1 MKRNRYWALLLT
13 AVLTTGMLAGC
24 GGGNEDSTQGTA
36 ENEAPEQQ
44 PEGALDEEAAESVEG
59 TGSESESSE
68 TDTAASAAGAYGAG
82 EWRTYDE
89 EITLT
94 FGDPYDINNEG
105 FTAMANIGE
114 PYDDNR
120 WIRYYR
126 EEVGVNAEYSLLAPN
141 TEDYKQMLTLAMT
154 SGDLPDVFWVP
165 DMITYQQLV
174 DAEAVADLTTLYQ
187 TEANPTLKELVEG
200 EGDNFLDNYKV
211 DGKLYCVPGKMPST
225 NGYSYLWLRKDWL
238 DKLGLAVPKTMD
250 EVADVARAFATQD
263 PDGNGKD
270 DTIGLSIDSS
280 YTKMGSM
287 GIFWAFGGK
296 LANNNFWCTQED
308 GTVGFSMVQPEV
320 KDALKWLNTLYEE
333 GILNQEFSTFNFVD
347 YPELLASNR
356 CGMFY
361 GCHWYAIYINAIKDE
376 IPEAEWIPILA
387 PGTDGNPAPVYA
399 NVDTNGLYCVNAA
412 CENPE
417 AAFAVFNAYVE
428 KLFGEQNDFE
438 NFFACEVDSNVW
450 QRGPVSMLAADTDL
464 KPHREMK
471 EALKND
477 AMDELTGVGASY
489 WKYIQ
494 EGSLTYQLEFGPE
507 GSCFNLVDDTYPD
520 IFNWNAYQGVPT
532 QTQAARAG
540 GMQEIIDTAY
550 IKMINGELEIEE
562 GFDKMVSDWMAAGGE
577 QVTQEVNEMI
587 AAR

>member
-1 MKRNRYWALLLT
+1 MRQNRYLSLI
-13 AVLTTGMLAGC
+13 LTTALVAGVLAGC
-24 GGGNEDSTQGTA
+24 GEST
-36 ENEAPEQQ
+36 ENVSDDMKK
-44 PEGALDEEAAESVEG
+44 GAESIGG
-59 TGSESESSE
+59 TDKDSEEQEESG
-68 TDTAASAAGAYGAG
+68 AAVASGASTELYGAG
-82 EWRTYDE
+82 EWKKYDD

-126 EEVGVNAEYSLLAPN
+126 EDVGVNAEYSLLAPN
-141 TEDYKQMLTLAMT
+141 TDDYKQMLTLAMT
-154 SGDLPDVFWVP
+154 SGDLPDVFFVP
-165 DMITYQQLV
+165 DMITYQQLI
-174 DAEAVADLTTLYQ
+174 DAEAVADLTSLYQ
-187 TEANPTLKELVEG
+187 TEANPTLKGLIEG

-211 DGKLYCVPGKMPST
+211 GGKLYCVPGKMPST
-225 NGYSYLWLRKDWL
+225 NGYNYLWIRKDWL
-238 DKLGLAVPKTMD
+238 DKLGLEVPKTMD
-250 EVADVARAFATQD
+250 DVKNVAKAFASQD

-270 DTIGLSIDSS
+270 DTIGLSIDKS
-280 YTKMGSM
+280 YTDMSGMGV
-287 GIFWAFGGK
+287 FWAFGGK
-296 LANNNFWCTQED
+296 LSKDNFWCEQGD
-308 GTVGFSMVQPEV
+308 GTVVFSMVQPEV
-320 KDALKWLNTLYEE
+320 KEALKWLNDLYEE
-333 GILNQEFSTFNFVD
+333 GILNQEFSTFDFVN
-347 YPELLASNR
+347 YPELLSSNK

-376 IPEAEWIPILA
+376 IPDAEWIPILA

-399 NVDTNGLYCVNAA
+399 NVDTNGMYCVNTD

-417 AAFAVFNAYVE
+417 AIFAICNAYVE
-428 KLFGEQNDFE
+428 KLFGENNDFE
-438 NFFACEVDSNVW
+438 NYFACEVDSNVW

-471 EALKND
+471 EALAKD

-520 IFNWNAYQGVPT
+520 IMSWNAYQGIMT
-532 QTQAARAG
+532 ETQAERAS

-550 IKMINGELEIEE
+550 IKMINGEVDVEE
-562 GFDKMVSDWMAAGGE
+562 GFGQMVSDWMAAGGD
-577 QVTQEVNEMI
+577 QVTKEVNDI
-587 AAR
+587 ISAR